1 MRLFALFGI
10 ATVVAASSSLEHKVK
25 EIHAPA
31 VKEATPVITVID
43 ANKTY
48 AVKYGCA
55 GCPFGVL
62 KTPHAAEWIH
72 PPPQNSL
79 VSASCRGAW
88 ASRADN
94 TTDINTCH

>member
-1 MRLFALFGI
+1 MRSFSLFGLV
-10 ATVVAASSSLEHKVK
+10 AVVVAASSSLEHKVE
-25 EIHAPA
+25 EIHVPA
-31 VKEATPVITVID
+31 VQEAAPVITVID

-55 GCPFGVL
+55 GCPFGLL

-79 VSASCRGAW
+79 VSASRRGA
-88 ASRADN
+88 
-94 TTDINTCH
+94 